1 MGQDVGAVAEDEGV
15 GAVVAPDREPQRSGE
30 RDALPVDAGDSARHR
45 EACQRVE
52 GREDRAAVRGVG
64 QALERGIEREDQVA
78 GSVVERPPQH
88 GVDRRHAI
96 LVCVSPILADN
107 PLLRATV
114 SNFFFFLSL
123 NGFIL
128 LPLYIAALGGTEV
141 EIGAVMGLYNAVGIV
156 CQPLIGPWT
165 DAVGR
170 RPFMLAGVALVII
183 AALLAT
189 AAPSIPLLA
198 VVRVLPGLGFSCC
211 FVSHYSL
218 VMDLVP
224 PARRG
229 WALGIYGVAGLTA
242 TALAPLLS
250 EWVIR
255 RLGFRA
261 LFAMAAAVA
270 TVAGSIVLRLREP
283 GRATPRPLHGFPWER
298 GALRESFRLSMGV
311 TAFFGLGAGTIFVF
325 LPTFAES
332 LGVETLALFYTA
344 YALAAIGVRVL
355 GGRFIDTHGR
365 RAVIVPSMLVQ
376 TIATGLLAVMGFLVT
391 RTSQTP
397 VVPVLFL
404 AGLLSGGAHGFLY
417 PGLAALVTDQTPAE
431 RRGVLAGIFRSVFL
445 TGQRTGAFAFRYITH
460 GIGYAFMW
468 TLLTSLL
475 FAGFALSLKLDRA

>member
-1 MGQDVGAVAEDEGV
+1 M
-15 GAVVAPDREPQRSGE
+15 
-30 RDALPVDAGDSARHR
+30 
-45 EACQRVE
+45 
-52 GREDRAAVRGVG
+52 
-64 QALERGIEREDQVA
+64 
-78 GSVVERPPQH
+78 
-88 GVDRRHAI
+88 
-96 LVCVSPILADN
+96 SPILADN
-107 PLLRATV
+107 SLLRATA

-141 EIGAVMGLYNAVGIV
+141 EIGVVMGLYSAIGIV

-170 RPFMLAGVALVII
+170 KPFMLVGVALVVF

-198 VVRVLPGLGFSCC
+198 VVRVLQGLGFSCF
-211 FVSHYSL
+211 FVSNYSF
-218 VMDLVP
+218 VIDLVP
-224 PARRG
+224 PTRRG

-250 EWVIR
+250 EWAIR
-255 RLGFRA
+255 SLGFRP
-261 LFAMAAAVA
+261 LFAIAAVA
-270 TVAGSIVLRLREP
+270 AIVAGAIVLRLREP
-283 GRATPRPLHGFPWER
+283 GRETTRPVEGFLWER
-298 GALRESFRLSMGV
+298 GTLGEVFRLSMAV
-311 TAFFGLGAGTIFVF
+311 TVFFGLGAGTIFVF

-332 LGVETLALFYTA
+332 LGVRTLALFYTA

-355 GGRFIDTHGR
+355 GGRLIDTHGR
-365 RAVIVPSMLVQ
+365 RAVIVPSMLMQ
-376 TIATGLLAVMGFLVT
+376 TIATALLAVVGFLVT

-431 RRGVLAGIFRSVFL
+431 RRGVVVGIFSSVFL
-445 TGQRTGAFAFRYITH
+445 TGQMTGAFVFGYITH

-475 FAGFALSLKLDRA
+475 FAGFALSLKLDHT